1 MAWRTPA
8 ANMVRPSTMA
18 NPIPQMEG
26 GENLAGSTHAIPNLA
41 STPVFY
47 LNDRAN
53 PLHLHPN
60 ESPSLQLVTA
70 PLEGRV
76 NYHAWARA
84 MEMALRSKNKI
95 AFVNGTMVIPSETDP
110 KYFYWDQCN
119 TMVLSWILRA
129 VSPTIGRG
137 VLWINTAEGVWKD
150 MKKRFSQQD
159 VFRIAE
165 IKSEIYQTKQGT
177 SSVNEYFTQ
186 LKLLWDEL
194 LVLRPIPSCFAK
206 GVKGYKLLDIN
217 TREVFLSRDVS
228 FYEDVFPFQISQDIQ
243 PSNLVL
249 PAETMSYLD
258 TDEHIPVSNPPGVQ
272 SMEPEQANEPAIA
285 ESNPTH
291 QPRRSTRTRI
301 QPAYLND
308 YTCQNAA
315 ARRTSPHEISKFMSY
330 DSLSTAAVH
339 SNSHR
344 KVLEMTQQKTGG
356 KNGIP
361 NNEACRYR
369 VDCGK

>member
-18 NPIPQMEG
+18 NPVPQVEG
-26 GENLAGSTHAIPNLA
+26 GENLA
-41 STPVFY
+41 
-47 LNDRAN
+47 
-53 PLHLHPN
+53 
-60 ESPSLQLVTA
+60 A
-70 PLEGRV
+70 PIEGKV

-95 AFVNGTMVIPSETDP
+95 TFVNGTMVIPSETDP

-150 MKKRFSQQD
+150 LKKRFSQQD

-165 IKSEIYQTKQGT
+165 IKSKIYQTKQGT

-194 LVLRPIPSCFAK
+194 LVLRPIPS
-206 GVKGYKLLDIN
+206 
-217 TREVFLSRDVS
+217 S
-228 FYEDVFPFQISQDIQ
+228 
-243 PSNLVL
+243 
-249 PAETMSYLD
+249 ETVSYLD

-272 SMEPEQANEPAIA
+272 SMEPEQTNEPANA

-308 YTCQNAA
+308 YICQNAA
-315 ARRTSPHEISKFMSY
+315 VRRTSPHEISKFMSY
-330 DSLSTAAVH
+330 DSLSTASTVQ
-339 SNSHR
+339 SSR
-344 KVLEMTQQKTGG
+344 EYLVIKWWILEAFD
-356 KNGIP
+356 NLI
-361 NNEACRYR
+361 
-369 VDCGK
+369 